1 MLIGY
6 ARVSTDDQN
15 LDLQNDALKAVGCER
30 IHRDKV
36 SGARAER
43 PGLSR
48 AFDEVRRGDTFVV
61 WRLDRL
67 GRSLKDL
74 IARAEILEQKGVGLK
89 SLQEAIDTDSSGGR
103 LVFHMFGALAE
114 FERNLVRERT
124 QAGLAAARARGRLG
138 GRRKLLTTE
147 KRRHVVELYRSRVHT
162 VQEICSLMGISKP
175 TLYAYVDEFA
185 EGG

>member
-15 LDLQNDALKAVGCER
+15 PDLQNDTLKAAGCER

-43 PGLSR
+43 PGLTR
-48 AFDEVRRGDTFVV
+48 AFDDVRRGDTLVV

-74 IARAEILEQKGVGLK
+74 ISRAKILEQKGVGLK
-89 SLQEAIDTDSSGGR
+89 SLQEAIDTNSSGGR
-103 LVFHMFGALAE
+103 LVFHMFGAL
-114 FERNLVRERT
+114 RLSNRT
-124 QAGLAAARARGRLG
+124 
-138 GRRKLLTTE
+138 
-147 KRRHVVELYRSRVHT
+147 HS
-162 VQEICSLMGISKP
+162 S
-175 TLYAYVDEFA
+175 
-185 EGG
+185 